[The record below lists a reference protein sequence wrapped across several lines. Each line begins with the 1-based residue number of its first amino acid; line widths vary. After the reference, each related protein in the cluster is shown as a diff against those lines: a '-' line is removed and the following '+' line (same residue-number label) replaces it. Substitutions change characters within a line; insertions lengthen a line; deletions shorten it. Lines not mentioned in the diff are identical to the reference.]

1 MKVDEVMSNIDRMP
15 ESLVHSYYE
24 MVLEDIKERLKNDP
38 DYQVK
43 KGQGQFDFL
52 DKLWVNLS

>member
-52 DKLWVNLS
+52 DKL